1 MTWAIPLSAAL
12 ALLVGL
18 LFIGTPIFIGFLVIN
33 VIGVLYYFGP
43 SGFGLF
49 ANSMFTTATNSALGA
64 VPLFIVM
71 GELLF
76 RSGAMEVIFGSL
88 DRLIGRIRGRQY
100 VLCVLLS
107 AILGA
112 LSGAAMAVAGLL
124 GRSLFPSM
132 IKRGYDVRLSAGTI
146 LGGASLDP
154 IIPPSVLAVI
164 IASLA
169 EVSTGKLLTAGV
181 GPGLMLTGMFLV
193 YVLAKVWFNPALAP
207 DLSKDLPDRNAPVSA
222 LMALV
227 QMLPACFI
235 FFLVMGLVILG
246 IATPTEAAAAG
257 AFGAFVLAYF
267 YGGLSVDMLLAC
279 FKSAVKV
286 SALLLLV
293 MCSAV
298 MFSQLLTFGGAP
310 RALGQLVVEM
320 NLSSSAMVFAML
332 LVPIVLHFMFLDQIA
347 IMFILIPIYKPII
360 ALYGIDPI
368 WFWTMFLVVET
379 VCAIWPPFGYTLF
392 AMKTAVPDVPMSV
405 IFSASWPFVWII
417 CLGTVVMWLFPRT
430 VTFLPELM
438 GP

>member
-1 MTWAIPLSAAL
+1 MTWLASLSVAL

-18 LFIGTPIFIGFLVIN
+18 LFIGTPIFIGFLVVN

-76 RSGAMEVIFGSL
+76 RSGAMEVLFDSL
-88 DRLIGRIRGRQY
+88 DRLIGKIRGRQY

-132 IKRGYDVRLSAGTI
+132 IKRGYDVKLSAGTI

-169 EVSTGKLLTAGV
+169 EISTGKLLIAGIV
-181 GPGLMLTGMFLV
+181 PGLMLTGMFLV
-193 YVLAKVWFNPALAP
+193 YVLVKVWIDPKLAP
-207 DLSKDLPDRNAPVSA
+207 DVAADLNERNTSGSA
-222 LMALV
+222 FMALV
-227 QMLPACFI
+227 RMLPACFI
-235 FFLVMGLVILG
+235 FFMVMGLVMLG

-267 YGGLSVDMLLAC
+267 YRGLSKSMLLAC
-279 FKSAVKV
+279 FTSAVKV

-310 RALGQLVVEM
+310 RALGQLVIEM
-320 NLSSSAMVFAML
+320 KLSTGAMVFAML

-347 IMFILIPIYKPII
+347 IMFILIPIFKPII
-360 ALYGIDPI
+360 TLYGIDPI

-392 AMKTAVPDVPMSV
+392 AMKTAVPDVPMSI
-405 IFSASWPFVWII
+405 IFNASWPFVWLI
-417 CLGTVVMWLFPRT
+417 CLGTVIMWLFPGA